1 MAWHGYCGITE
12 RVVYHYVENDKFC
25 TTDCVIGELPLY
37 KGMEL
42 IFHFDFGDDCRFQL
56 VVESISRNILVVQSQ
71 QSLNNMA
78 THQSNILTGN
88 YDGDAQNVSDGARAD
103 QPRLAAVGHQETFA
117 SFQGMAG

>member
-1 MAWHGYCGITE
+1 LFIIN
-12 RVVYHYVENDKFC
+12 VENDKFC

-42 IFHFDFGDDCRFQL
+42 IF
-56 VVESISRNILVVQSQ
+56 VVQSQ

-103 QPRLAAVGHQETFA
+103 LPRLAAADHYV
-117 SFQGMAG
+117 